1 MREDHKAGVTRFLRG
16 VVSLTDEEIE
26 HFCALAS
33 YRHFSKNETFVRAGE
48 VCSAVLF
55 IHKGIFRYYLL
66 TETKE
71 VIKDFSPEGSTC
83 SALTSLFSRTPSQ
96 MYIEALENCET
107 SLWRVDDLHG
117 LLGSPTWQRLTRHL
131 LFWLFARKEQRE
143 ISLLLD
149 SPTERYLRFLRDFP
163 SVVTP
168 PGSPDDDAVMERVP
182 QHYVASYLGITPETL
197 SRVKR
202 SLQT

>member
-1 MREDHKAGVTRFLRG
+1 MTRFLRG

-71 VIKDFSPEGSTC
+71 VRTAKMCWGRVGYASLP
-83 SALTSLFSRTPSQ
+83 ALLKYQDP
-96 MYIEALENCET
+96 
-107 SLWRVDDLHG
+107 
-117 LLGSPTWQRLTRHL
+117 
-131 LFWLFARKEQRE
+131 
-143 ISLLLD
+143 
-149 SPTERYLRFLRDFP
+149 
-163 SVVTP
+163 
-168 PGSPDDDAVMERVP
+168 
-182 QHYVASYLGITPETL
+182 
-197 SRVKR
+197 
-202 SLQT
+202 